1 MVSQNSQTK
10 DCIDITE
17 YLHTQKQHDRSLS
30 YYLFSFFFNNFHL
43 TVSIQLRPSPG
54 STDILFPADFT
65 SFRNG
70 HSYTILY
77 FLSWRSRSDF
87 QLLPRQN
94 PRDLAW
100 VQMKM
105 VQSQPLLP
113 NYHFPWVNYSACF
126 WNTNIYVPIPLLLS
140 STKELSQGTT

>member
-10 DCIDITE
+10 DCTA
-17 YLHTQKQHDRSLS
+17 TTRSIIIVIFILV
-30 YYLFSFFFNNFHL
+30 FFNNFHL
-43 TVSIQLRPSPG
+43 TVSMQLRPSPG
-54 STDILFPADFT
+54 NTDILFPADFP

-94 PRDLAW
+94 PRVLAW
-100 VQMKM
+100 VQMNM
-105 VQSQPLLP
+105 VQTRPLLP

-126 WNTNIYVPIPLLLS
+126 WNTNIYAPIPLLFS
-140 STKELSQGTT
+140 STKELNQGTTQGTT